1 MWILSDL
8 YSVLFA
14 QPASPVTESQWSA
27 TMRRCV
33 YVAMLLVLPGAI
45 SHVYTTHYVDA
56 VWDFGSLV
64 LGVLALQRVLRDG
77 QRGLSLRYIAWYT
90 ALTIVNV
97 GLYVAAW
104 LYQREY
110 GYPPVL
116 PLNPAI
122 QWSLLSTEQ
131 QNTALLTYQLEQL
144 PYIGMAVALI
154 LLYRELKSRTYRPA
168 SQSRDGAAL
177 IAATGAGGGT
187 QTTNN

>member
-1 MWILSDL
+1 
-8 YSVLFA
+8 
-14 QPASPVTESQWSA
+14 
-27 TMRRCV
+27 MRRCV

-77 QRGLSLRYIAWYT
+77 QRGLSLRYIAWNT